1 MSRTH
6 SFVFFA
12 VHETRRIL
20 LSPFISK
27 ASRRVSS
34 FFLRVH
40 QLSRRYVATGGASYE
55 EGRSA
60 PLPTLLL
67 GYGTPYQVTSPSMTV
82 RAETLGNRLPASVR
96 RRLKSSTAPDRFA
109 ATTILLNRTLTFHPT
124 RWRVIS
130 QYLRSCAV
138 FDEFVATCRRRRCSF
153 VH

>member
-1 MSRTH
+1 MPCGREGNRRSGV
-6 SFVFFA
+6 SLA
-12 VHETRRIL
+12 TRHRL
-20 LSPFISK
+20 QWFIPHYG
-27 ASRRVSS
+27 
-34 FFLRVH
+34 L
-40 QLSRRYVATGGASYE
+40 TSYE

-82 RAETLGNRLPASVR
+82 RAETLGDRLPASVR